1 MIGNDEENC
10 DSCEQLKA
18 DLDAMK
24 DEKDA
29 NEKLLNGANAT
40 VSFKISFWMK
50 CAFFNLLLIICNMK

>member
-40 VSFKISFWMK
+40 VSFKIYFLTN
-50 CAFFNLLLIICNMK
+50 CAFFNLLHAFAI

>member
-18 DLDAMK
+18 DLEAMK
-24 DEKDA
+24 DEKDG

-40 VSFKISFWMK
+40 VSF
-50 CAFFNLLLIICNMK
+50 